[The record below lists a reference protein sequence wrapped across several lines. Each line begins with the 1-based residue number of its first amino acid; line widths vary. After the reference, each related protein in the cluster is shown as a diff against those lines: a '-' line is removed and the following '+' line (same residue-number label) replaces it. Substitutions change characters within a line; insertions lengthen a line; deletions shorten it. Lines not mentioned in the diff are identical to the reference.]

1 MGAGAIKLEQDKE
14 FLNHCSIDI
23 GRNDANQQ
31 GMEINSRNTTVY
43 EGESE
48 RIRFVKS
55 PNLAI
60 WTKSVWPM
68 NQPPFP
74 SLIVLIEAFGLQLS

>member
-31 GMEINSRNTTVY
+31 RMKINSINTIVY
-43 EGESE
+43 
-48 RIRFVKS
+48 
-55 PNLAI
+55 L
-60 WTKSVWPM
+60 
-68 NQPPFP
+68 
-74 SLIVLIEAFGLQLS
+74 